1 MLKLFKTWP
10 YYLSVSPLLYTL
22 SVYICCSCPS
32 LYIVLYTIS
41 VYAHCLFLSV
51 LVHCPFLYTISVYTH
66 CLFLSVL
73 VHCPCTIYPFMRT
86 VCSCPFLYTISVY
99 AHCMF
104 LSVLDI
110 VLTCTFYVFEPC
122 SVSDALYINLFYLYL
137 QSI

>member
-1 MLKLFKTWP
+1 MAILFVRISFIVHFIRLYMLFMSILVHCPLHYIRLCTLFV
-10 YYLSVSPLLYTL
+10 LVRSCTL
-22 SVYICCSCPS
+22 SFLVHC
-32 LYIVLYTIS
+32 LFLYTIS
-41 VYAHCLFLSV
+41 VYA
-51 LVHCPFLYTISVYTH
+51 H